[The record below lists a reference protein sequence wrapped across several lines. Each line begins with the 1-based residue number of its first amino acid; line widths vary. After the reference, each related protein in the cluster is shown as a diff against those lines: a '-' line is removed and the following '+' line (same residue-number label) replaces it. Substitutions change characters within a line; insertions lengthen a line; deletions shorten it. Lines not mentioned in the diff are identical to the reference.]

1 MLKPFLLMLPLLA
14 QAQAAPIEPPMVHVP
29 AGEFRMGGGPPYMGS
44 EAQAA
49 NALPAHTVRVPAFK
63 LGKYEVTVKEFRQF
77 VEATGHKA
85 PQQCLQPGPNWF
97 AGPAPASWD
106 RNALTDSDYQP
117 VSCIGWAD
125 ADAYAKWLSA
135 QTGKSYR
142 LPSEAE
148 WEYAA
153 RAGQASIYPF
163 GADANKACGH
173 ANLSDRTGEFAAQSR
188 FGASYIGFMGGH
200 LSCDD
205 GAGFSS
211 IVGLYK
217 PNAWGLHDMIG
228 NASEYLQD
236 CWTANYEGAPA
247 DGSARLDGNCKERV
261 VRGGSWH
268 WRDVSAGGRGFA
280 PLDWIGAIEGFRLA
294 QSLDRPADQ
303 TSDASGQAF
312 ERELQQAQAAERAL
326 RARRL
331 PFPAEPRGLTLQQD
345 GAAVRLSWTAN
356 AEPGITG
363 YHVFRSD
370 SLGGPLRR
378 VASDV
383 QGPGYVDRDAPARK
397 HSYALVAVN
406 RDLFGAYGEPVSS
419 ADTVHALPGLIQA
432 EDFNRMAQASM
443 GRINPQED
451 AEEPAGGHNLT
462 GPTGIAKGSWTEYG
476 ISIPRAGQYRLQLR
490 YAALR
495 DSQGLQLSVDGEA
508 LAIQGFASTGGSRVW
523 KTLSGPAIALPA
535 GQHVLRVAALD
546 DGWKLNWLR
555 LDWIDAQ
562 AL

>member
-1 MLKPFLLMLPLLA
+1 MFKPLLLSLPLLS

-29 AGEFRMGGGPPYMGS
+29 AGAFRMGG
-44 EAQAA
+44 ETQAA
-49 NALPAHTVRVPAFK
+49 NALPVHTVRVPAFR
-63 LGKYEVTVKEFRQF
+63 LGKYEVTVREFRQF
-77 VEATGHKA
+77 VEATGHEA
-85 PQQCLQPGPNWF
+85 PQRCNHQPGPNWF
-97 AGPAPASWD
+97 AGPTAGSWD
-106 RNALTDSDYQP
+106 RNALGDGEYQP
-117 VSCIGWAD
+117 VACIGWTD
-125 ADAYAKWLSA
+125 ANAYAKWLSA

-142 LPSEAE
+142 LPTEAE

-163 GADANKACGH
+163 GADANQVCAY

-205 GAGFSS
+205 GAGFAS

-236 CWTANYEGAPA
+236 CWTDNYEGAPA
-247 DGSARLDGNCKERV
+247 DGSARLDGDCNKRV

-268 WRDVSAGGRGFA
+268 WRDVSASGRGAA
-280 PLDWIGAIEGFRLA
+280 PLDRVGAIEGFRLA
-294 QSLDRPADQ
+294 QSLERPADHGP
-303 TSDASGQAF
+303 AAAGQAF
-312 ERELQQAQAAERAL
+312 ERELQQAQAAERV
-326 RARRL
+326 RRRQRMA
-331 PFPAEPRGLTLQQD
+331 FPAEPRGLKLQQD
-345 GAAVRLSWTAN
+345 GGAMRLSWTAN

-378 VASDV
+378 IASDV
-383 QGPGYVDRDAPARK
+383 QGLGYVDRNAPARK
-397 HSYALVAVN
+397 HSYALAAVN
-406 RDLFGAYGEPVSS
+406 RDVFGAYGESVSS
-419 ADTVHALPGLIQA
+419 ADTTHALPGLIQA
-432 EDFNRMAQASM
+432 EDFNAMAQASM

-451 AEEPAGGHNLT
+451 AEEPAGGLNLT
-462 GPTGIAKGSWTEYG
+462 GPTGVAKGSWTEYG
-476 ISIPRAGQYRLQLR
+476 ISVPRAGRYQLQLR

-495 DSQGLQLSVDGEA
+495 DSQGLRLSVDGEA
-508 LAIQGFASTGGSRVW
+508 LATQDFKSTGGPRVW
-523 KTLSGPAIALPA
+523 QTLSGPTVTLPA
-535 GQHVLRVAALD
+535 GMHVLRVAALD

-555 LDWIDAQ
+555 LDWLEAQ
-562 AL
+562 AR